1 MPPNTATSLVMG
13 ASDVGE
19 TTYQV
24 TVGGRM
30 TGNSRPAPTPKRLA
44 IIPYI
49 GEAMSAFGASQE
61 VENQATN
68 DAWKES
74 HWTYPQPARSTA
86 AAATAA
92 RWAFLEAA
100 KEAPAPGANQ
110 GSGYFESLASSA
122 AYTYDRQ
129 GETPTSILNRVLA
142 KLVKAPYT
150 AAKVRKILSLSAP
163 VAPPAAAKK
172 RHHTSSSTPDEYTPP
187 VEAPALTPW
196 EQITTAATNAGLPA
210 WTPTAAGVVAVGL
223 LGFALWPKRRPAT
236 A

>member
-1 MPPNTATSLVMG
+1 MPQNTATSLVMG
-13 ASDVGE
+13 ADVGE

-24 TVGGRM
+24 MVGGRM

-44 IIPYI
+44 LIPYI
-49 GEAMSAFGASQE
+49 GEALSAFGASQD

-86 AAATAA
+86 AAATCA

-100 KEAPAPGANQ
+100 KESPEPGSNQ
-110 GSGYFESLASSA
+110 GAGYFQSLASSA

-142 KLVKAPYT
+142 KLAKAPYT

-163 VAPPAAAKK
+163 VAPPPAAKK
-172 RHHTSSSTPDEYTPP
+172 RHHTSSSAPADEYTPP
-187 VEAPALTPW
+187 ADVPAPGPW
-196 EQITTAATNAGLPA
+196 EQITTAATNAGLPD

-223 LGFALWPKRRPAT
+223 LTFALWPKPRA